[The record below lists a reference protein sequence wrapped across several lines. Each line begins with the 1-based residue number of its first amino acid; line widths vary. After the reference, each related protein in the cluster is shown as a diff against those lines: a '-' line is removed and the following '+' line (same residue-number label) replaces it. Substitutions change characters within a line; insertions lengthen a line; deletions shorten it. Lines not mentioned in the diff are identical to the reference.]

1 MVRKLDELGRI
12 VIPIEFR
19 NARDWKVKDEI
30 LIIENDDEIILKKY
44 DGIYCKKCNTALNRN
59 DRYCRNCGRK
69 V

>member
-19 NARDWKVKDEI
+19 NSRDWKVKDEI
-30 LIIENDDEIILKKY
+30 LIIENDNEIILKKY